1 MTTPPNRQ
9 FVRNEDIERYY
20 DTQQIF
26 YTLFWSRTAL
36 HYGLWYENTKSLTE
50 AVLNTNKFI
59 VEALNIGA
67 DDRVLDA
74 GCGVGGTSIYVAEA
88 TGATVDGITLS
99 TRQVRIAKRRAAK
112 SSASRSLNF
121 SRENFTRTRFKEET
135 FSKLFGVESVC
146 YAHRKSDFLR
156 EAHRVMKPRGV
167 VAIIDLFLAKSELD
181 QEEMEIYH
189 KTIEGWAIPQFS
201 TVPDFCDHLAEAGF
215 GNIRFQE
222 LHSEIRNSSRRMY
235 FQKLLWAPFD
245 FVASRI
251 GDGSQNLS
259 AKYQKAFF
267 DRGIGTYGA
276 FVATKL

>member
-167 VAIIDLFLAKSELD
+167 VAIIDLFLAKSGDLPQD
-181 QEEMEIYH
+181 NRRLGNS
-189 KTIEGWAIPQFS
+189 TILNS
-201 TVPDFCDHLAEAGF
+201 T
-215 GNIRFQE
+215 
-222 LHSEIRNSSRRMY
+222 
-235 FQKLLWAPFD
+235 
-245 FVASRI
+245 
-251 GDGSQNLS
+251 
-259 AKYQKAFF
+259 
-267 DRGIGTYGA
+267 
-276 FVATKL
+276 